1 MTNRNGK
8 KTVPADSTTVND
20 NDKKFS
26 TLYGELK
33 ESIER
38 EISFTIS
45 FEGIYKWIVFANS
58 RRNSELPVA
67 NRYFGAF
74 EDGSLKIRGTETRR
88 QDTPPFLSKCQKE

>member
-20 NDKKFS
+20 NDKEFS

-38 EISFTIS
+38 EIGFTIS
-45 FEGIYKWIVFANS
+45 FEGIY
-58 RRNSELPVA
+58 
-67 NRYFGAF
+67 
-74 EDGSLKIRGTETRR
+74 
-88 QDTPPFLSKCQKE
+88 